1 MLRAEGERG
10 GNMAKKFKLNLENI
24 KKMRIKF
31 HLGRQVRTVA
41 DKLAEKEPAKI
52 KWLRGFA
59 HRHTA
64 LMLVTF
70 FAFVAVTGGIIFAV
84 NYNTAY
90 QYSYNG
96 QMLGVVKD
104 KDEVLKITSLVSQ
117 ALTEDKDVEVTVDPE
132 KDIKFEKISIFGSD
146 IHVDTSEDVLRRM
159 TYVGDI
165 NVNGYGITVDGN
177 TAVILGSEESA
188 EEVLDAIRSDYL
200 KVNGVA
206 VVEEA
211 DFIEKVD
218 IKEINTDL
226 DNLQSKEEAI
236 TQLKTGG
243 TSQSMHTV
251 QEGQGFAAVAQL
263 YNLTEDELKQM
274 NPSVDPA
281 KLQTGDELLIITP
294 GPMITME
301 ASQLVTFEEQ
311 IPFTVEETKTAD
323 MYQGDQKITQK
334 GVNGVRM
341 VTSRIESKNGQVT
354 STTPLVENVASQPVT
369 QKVLVGT
376 AKRPPSVGDGKFRW
390 PADKGTYRI
399 SSEFGGRWGRNH
411 NGIDMACPQGTNV
424 YAADGGVVEFAG
436 RKGTFGNLVIIN
448 HQNGYRTYYAH
459 NSQLLVKAGDK
470 VYEGYHI
477 AESGNTGRSTGPHIH
492 FEIRVGDTPKNPRNW
507 LP

>member
-1 MLRAEGERG
+1 MLRSEGERG
-10 GNMAKKFKLNLENI
+10 GNMAKKFKFNLENN
-24 KKMRIKF
+24 KKLRIKF
-31 HLGRQVRTVA
+31 HLGKKVNKAA
-41 DKLAEKEPAKI
+41 DALMEKEPAKI
-52 KWLRGFA
+52 KSLREFA

-64 LMLVTF
+64 LMVGTF
-70 FAFVAVTGGIIFAV
+70 FVFVAVTGGIIFGI

-90 QYSYNG
+90 EYSYYG
-96 QMLGVVKD
+96 QTLGVVKD
-104 KDEVLKITSLVSQ
+104 KDEVLKITSLVSD
-117 ALTEDKDVEVTVDPE
+117 ALTEDKDVEVVVDPE
-132 KDIKFEKISIFGSD
+132 KDIKFKKIFIFGSD
-146 IHVDTSEDVLRRM
+146 VHVDTSEDVLRRM

-177 TAVILGSEESA
+177 TAVILDSEESA
-188 EEVLDAIRSDYL
+188 EEVLDTIRSDYL
-200 KVNGVA
+200 QVNGVA
-206 VVEEA
+206 VVEDA
-211 DFIEKVD
+211 DFIEKVT
-218 IKEINTDL
+218 IREINTDL
-226 DNLQSKEEAI
+226 NNLQSKEEAI

-243 TSQSMHTV
+243 TTQSMHKV
-251 QEGQGFAAVAQL
+251 EEGQGFSGIAQL
-263 YNLTEDELKQM
+263 YSLTEDELKQM

-281 KLQTGDELLIITP
+281 KVQTGDELLIITP

-301 ASQLVTFEEQ
+301 ASQLVTYEEQ
-311 IPFTVEETKTAD
+311 IPFQVEETKTAD
-323 MYQGDQKITQK
+323 MYQGDSKITQK
-334 GVNGVRM
+334 GKNGVRM
-341 VTSRIESKNGQVT
+341 VTARIESKNGQVT
-354 STTPLVENVASQPVT
+354 ENTPLVENVASQPVT

-390 PADKGTYRI
+390 PADRGTFRI

-436 RKGTFGNLVIIN
+436 RKGSFGNLVIIN

-459 NSQLLVKAGDK
+459 NSQLLVRAGDK